1 MHQNEF
7 YKAIDLQIGSREKWD
22 LASILDDDFKRIYM
36 NNAPS
41 FPIELAPYLINQ
53 AELNKIA
60 YLSTCISKAISL
72 ASDMM
77 KNSDILPAL
86 LRPSGVVFQSSR
98 PETFL
103 IRSDI
108 VTESSSGER
117 KIIEVNA
124 SDPSGLGLLSS
135 IDVYAQRIF
144 RSKIPFKPILCL
156 RKLSDSIQGLFNHE
170 DLSIA
175 LTQSQ
180 FSPVIFDFACLGQAL
195 RNMNIPSRFLKSED
209 LPQADLNRNEILW
222 RDSTDD
228 FLDDSV
234 KNVVSL
240 RAESIINPLGADH
253 LDSKGLIAIFSNPK
267 FLDHLDRKTRIS
279 IKKATPFTFFLS
291 EKLVF
296 TGESWVSPWE
306 LLAHNK
312 EKYILKPLVG
322 YGGQGIVA
330 GLHSSD
336 NEWNEALRSAKTGP
350 GQWIGQEYIESNP
363 QFVARST
370 RRKIDFEKQNIV
382 EGIWSIKGQFLGILM
397 RYSKNKIINALTGAT
412 FASTATIG

>member
-1 MHQNEF
+1 
-7 YKAIDLQIGSREKWD
+7 
-22 LASILDDDFKRIYM
+22 M

-41 FPIELAPYLINQ
+41 FPIKLAPYFISNE
-53 AELNKIA
+53 ELNKISF
-60 YLSTCISKAISL
+60 LSTCISKAVSL

-77 KNSDILPAL
+77 KNSAILPAI

-156 RKLSDSIQGLFNHE
+156 RKLSDSIHGLFNHE

-195 RNMNIPSRFLKSED
+195 RNMNIPSRFFLAED
-209 LPQADLNRNEILW
+209 LPQADLRRNEIIW

-228 FLDDSV
+228 FLDDPV
-234 KNVVSL
+234 KKVVSF
-240 RAESIINPLGADH
+240 RAESIINPLGADY

-267 FLDHLDRKTRIS
+267 FLDHLDPQTGIS
-279 IKKATPFTFFLS
+279 LKKATPFTFFLS

-296 TGESWVSPWE
+296 TGDSWVSPWE
-306 LLAHNK
+306 LLAKNK
-312 EKYILKPLVG
+312 ENYILKPLVG
-322 YGGQGIVA
+322 YGGQGIIA
-330 GLHSSD
+330 GIHSTD
-336 NEWNEALRSAKTGP
+336 NEWNEALGAAKTGP
-350 GQWIGQEYIESNP
+350 GHWIGQEYVESKP
-363 QFVARST
+363 RFVARLT
-370 RRKIDFEKQNIV
+370 QRKIDFEKQKIV
-382 EGIWSIKGQFLGILM
+382 EGIWSIKDQFLGILM
-397 RYSKNKIINALTGAT
+397 RYSKNRIINALTGAT
-412 FASTATIG
+412 FASTATIW